1 MKNTSNQ
8 TKAMA
13 IALLLGVTS
22 ADGFNSSLP
31 EQEPI
36 YENEFTLDDDQF
48 YESHDGSMP
57 MRQNYGSK
65 IIASQDRQYGY
76 AGARYNAAYDDA

>member
-1 MKNTSNQ
+1 
-8 TKAMA
+8 MA

-36 YENEFTLDDDQF
+36 YENDFTLDDDQF

-57 MRQNYGSK
+57 MR
-65 IIASQDRQYGY
+65 
-76 AGARYNAAYDDA
+76 